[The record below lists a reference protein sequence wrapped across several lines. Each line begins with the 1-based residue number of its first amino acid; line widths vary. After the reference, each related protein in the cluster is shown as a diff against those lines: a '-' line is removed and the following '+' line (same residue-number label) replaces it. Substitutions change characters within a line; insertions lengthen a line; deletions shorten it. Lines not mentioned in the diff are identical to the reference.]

1 MPAVKIEGQV
11 FHTEDMT
18 GEEREL
24 LRLLELVSGK
34 LRIVE
39 DEIAVCETALA
50 TISTQECH
58 LRPLGD
64 SRRA

>member
-1 MPAVKIEGQV
+1 MPSVKIEGQL

-18 GEEREL
+18 CEELEL

-50 TISTQECH
+50 AISSSECQ
-58 LRPLGD
+58 LFLLGD
-64 SRRA
+64 IRRT